1 MSTKMPIISTR
12 SLQFVVYSSRLN
24 NSGLCQVITMTVPR
38 KSELFQEDLYPDTV
52 GDEPAC
58 TCEEWLE
65 GKDVEPLLISLRDGY
80 KPSAS
85 SGGAPVIKKN
95 VLDKMPPKK
104 GAGKGDGGPQPDK
117 TLTEFAEEIR
127 KLKAM
132 IVKHEN
138 RIRALEADV
147 AMCKACHQEE
157 ETHSAHPEDEGP
169 AGDGLGVAVPPNADR
184 LAPDEV

>member
-1 MSTKMPIISTR
+1 
-12 SLQFVVYSSRLN
+12 
-24 NSGLCQVITMTVPR
+24 MTVPR

-52 GDEPAC
+52 GDESAC
-58 TCEEWLE
+58 SCEEWVG
-65 GKDVEPLLISLRDGY
+65 GKDAEPILISLKDGY
-80 KPSAS
+80 KPSVS
-85 SGGAPVIKKN
+85 SGAAPVVKKN
-95 VLDKMPPKK
+95 VLDKKGKK
-104 GAGKGDGGPQPDK
+104 EAGQMGQAADK

-147 AMCKACHQEE
+147 ALCKACHQEDE
-157 ETHSAHPEDEGP
+157 EHGMHLEDEGP
-169 AGDGLGVAVPPNADR
+169 AGDGLGVAVPPNAT